1 MSYVEDNLMP
11 NEKVLLT
18 AQVSSAVFL
27 PAIIL
32 LVFAASFWIWSGMWL
47 SGAKYPIALESIS
60 PLVRI
65 FPSMLFIIAS
75 LSNAV
80 KAIILIK
87 TTEFAIT
94 NRRVIAKRGFIKRQ
108 TIEIL
113 LAKVESIGINQ
124 NILGRIMNFGSV
136 TVVGTGGTKEI
147 FRTIASPVEV
157 KKKVNKILQA
167 FEDFQVKK
175 LDSR

>member
-11 NEKVLLT
+11 DEKVLLT
-18 AQVSSAVFL
+18 ARVSGAVFL

-32 LVFAASFWIWSGMWL
+32 LVFAASFWIGSGMWL

-75 LSNAV
+75 LSNTV
-80 KAIILIK
+80 KAIIMIK

-94 NRRVIAKRGFIKRQ
+94 NHRVIAKRGFIRRR

-124 NILGRIMNFGSV
+124 NILGRIMNFGSI

-147 FRTIASPVEV
+147 FRTIAKPMEV

-167 FEDFQVKK
+167 FEDFQQKK
-175 LDSR
+175 V